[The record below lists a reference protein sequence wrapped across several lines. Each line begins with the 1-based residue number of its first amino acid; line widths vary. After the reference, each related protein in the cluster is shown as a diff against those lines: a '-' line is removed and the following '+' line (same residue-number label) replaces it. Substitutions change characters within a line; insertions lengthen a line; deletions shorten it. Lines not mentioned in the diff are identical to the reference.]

1 MSRLSVDDVKL
12 VEDTLDDAGIIRSI
26 IKSGNEE
33 ESFYIV
39 DIADV
44 VQRYKDWIAK
54 IPRVTPYYAMKCNPD
69 PTVIKTLASLN
80 AGFDCASEQEIKD
93 VLVHGVPASRIV
105 FANPTK
111 LPSHIKFS
119 KKVNVDRLTVD
130 SEAELV
136 KTKEL
141 FPEAKIVIRI
151 RCDAENSEVCLG
163 MKFGCSPDEEAI
175 RLIQL
180 TKHLGLTLH
189 GLSFHVGSPCGEVDA
204 YGRGIAV
211 CKRLIAVA
219 KSIGVH
225 IKLIDIGGGFP
236 GELDTQ
242 LDSFASVINEAI
254 KDLDPGIEII
264 SEPGRYF
271 ATSAFTLASYLHS
284 KRLTFFKGKEIR
296 MYHVNCGVYTS
307 FIEELLKLKARI
319 PIPLEKPASD
329 ETFLSSVWGPTCDSL
344 DCILKCV
351 MLPEVEIGN
360 WLIWRDMGAYT
371 IALCSSFNGFKPP
384 KVFPFVRKSEWND
397 INAYIN
403 AIQNSGKVD

>member
-1 MSRLSVDDVKL
+1 MSRLSVDDVEL
-12 VEDTLDDAGIIRSI
+12 FEDTLDDFGIIRTI
-26 IKSGNEE
+26 IKTGNEE

-44 VQRYKDWIAK
+44 VQKYKDWIAK
-54 IPRVTPYYAMKCNPD
+54 IPQVTPYYAIKCNPD

-93 VLVHGVPASRIV
+93 ILVHGIPVNRII

-111 LPSHIKFS
+111 LPSHIKFAR
-119 KKVNVDRLTVD
+119 KVNVDRLTVD

-136 KTKEL
+136 KIKAM

-151 RCDAENSEVCLG
+151 QCDAENSEVCLG
-163 MKFGCSPDEEAI
+163 TKFGCNPDDEAI
-175 RLIQL
+175 HLIHL
-180 TKHLGLTLH
+180 TKNLGLTLH

-204 YGRGIAV
+204 YGRGIAT

-219 KSIGVH
+219 NSIGVN

-236 GELDTQ
+236 GVSGFQ
-242 LDSFASVINEAI
+242 LDSFATVINEAI

-271 ATSAFTLASYLHS
+271 VTSSFTLASYLHS
-284 KRLTFFKGKEIR
+284 KKLTFCKGKEIR
-296 MYHVNCGVYTS
+296 MYHVTCGVYTS

-319 PIPLEKPASD
+319 PIPLEKPDND
-329 ETFLSSVWGPTCDSL
+329 ETFLSTLWGPTCDSL
-344 DCILKCV
+344 DCILQNV
-351 MLPEVEIGN
+351 MLPEVEIGS
-360 WLIWRDMGAYT
+360 WLIWRDMGAYS
-371 IALCSSFNGFKPP
+371 ISLCSPFNGFKPP
-384 KVFPFVRKSEWND
+384 KVYPFVRKSQWND
-397 INAYIN
+397 IDAYIKS
-403 AIQNSGKVD
+403 IQNSGKVD